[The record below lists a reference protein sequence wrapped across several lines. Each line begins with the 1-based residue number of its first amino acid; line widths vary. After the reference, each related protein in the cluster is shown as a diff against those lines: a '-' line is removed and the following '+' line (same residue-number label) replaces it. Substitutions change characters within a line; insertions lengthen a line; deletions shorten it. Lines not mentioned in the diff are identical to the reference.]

1 MMIFV
6 FVCLFVFAMFVLAC
20 HSGFLEGYF
29 SMMIC
34 MLFVW
39 EKIKVTSELA
49 GWTGPREDKEKQKS
63 GENVVVETRRRREEG

>member
-6 FVCLFVFAMFVLAC
+6 CVFAMFVLAC

-39 EKIKVTSELA
+39 KKNKVTSELA
-49 GWTGPREDKEKQKS
+49 GWAGPREDKEKQKS
-63 GENVVVETRRRREEG
+63 GENVLIRMRRR